1 MRRLIFIVAALAM
14 AGCLDLNHQQLG
26 SPAAPAP
33 PTAVPTPTPSGPPVT
48 NGSWPTLTN
57 FNKDILSNNAGGGG
71 GNPNAAANDS
81 QDGCGAS
88 ASSASIASSTASEYD
103 STPYLRL
110 TYNVATN
117 AGCGY
122 EYAAVAFPFVSQNL
136 SGKTGI
142 SFDIRSSATVRIMV
156 KTANVDPCLGAKNKM
171 WYDIPSSSGAWQALT
186 VPFASFTPKNAGCP
200 YPQSDV
206 ASIDFE
212 IDNVGS
218 GTVDLDNIA
227 FY

>member
-1 MRRLIFIVAALAM
+1 MRRLIPFILAF
-14 AGCLDLNHQQLG
+14 AITGCLNLNHQSLG
-26 SPAAPAP
+26 PAPAA
-33 PTAVPTPTPSGPPVT
+33 TPTPVGN
-48 NGSWPTLTN
+48 NGSWPTLTT
-57 FNKDILSNNAGGGG
+57 FNADFTSNNAGGGG

-88 ASSASIASSTASEYD
+88 ASSASISSVTASGYD
-103 STPYLRL
+103 GTPFLRL

-122 EYAAVAFPFVSQNL
+122 EYAAVAFPFVTQNL
-136 SGKTGI
+136 SGRTAI
-142 SFDIRSSATVRIMV
+142 TFDIRSSAIVRVMV

-171 WYDIPSSSGAWQALT
+171 WYDIASTAGAWQAFNI
-186 VPFASFTPKNAGCP
+186 PFSSFTPKNVGCP
-200 YPQSDV
+200 YPLGDV

-227 FY
+227 FQ